1 MQPTMPADEY
11 AALRF
16 AIARGYCQDDERAY
30 WRIRSVIHRAHAT
43 TLDTM
48 LDALRTR
55 YESKPITARLAWQY
69 AHRCG
74 D

>member
-1 MQPTMPADEY
+1 MQPIMPADEY

-16 AIARGYCQDDERAY
+16 AIARGYCQDDEHAY
-30 WRIRSVIHRAHAT
+30 WRIRNVIRKANAT
-43 TLDTM
+43 TLDEM
-48 LDALRTR
+48 QDALKAR
-55 YESKPITARLAWQY
+55 YESKPIAARLAWQY